1 MAHEE
6 DPVAAARLRVERWQA
21 ALEEIEGAAVPLVET
36 HISWVLL
43 AGAWAYKIKKPVR
56 LPFLDFTSLAER
68 RRCCAEE
75 LRINRPFAPSIYVDV
90 VELRETPAGLAIEG
104 AGAVVDIVL
113 RMRRFADRAL
123 WSDRLAAATLAPHH
137 VDAMAARLA
146 ALHDEA
152 AQASLAEGSPGTVA
166 PRRLVVSR
174 LVAAIDAWQAA
185 APSPSPCWPALRL
198 WLARQL
204 DALAPF
210 WESRL
215 RAGRVREC
223 HGDLHLGNVVQL
235 GDEPTPFDAIEFD
248 PNLRFIDVLD
258 DVAFLAMDLLAHG
271 RRDFAFRLLAA
282 YLDVTGDHDG
292 LPTLRFFL
300 VERALVRA
308 QVTALLEA
316 EQHAAARPCA
326 AADYLALAASLAQ
339 GEDPRLAVTHGLPGS
354 GKTFASQGLLE
365 AAGALR
371 VRSDVER
378 KRLAGLGA
386 LQKSR
391 GVVAGGI
398 YGDAASERTYGRL
411 REIARTALACGW
423 PIIVDAAF
431 LHRAERTRF
440 AALAEAAGVPFSILD
455 CSAPLPLLRERV
467 ARRQAAGSDA
477 SEADLEVLERFAG
490 EAEPLG
496 DCERAKA
503 IAVDPAWPGAPAAL
517 AQRWLDA
524 R

>member
-1 MAHEE
+1 MGQEE
-6 DPVAAARLRVERWQA
+6 DLLAAARARVKRWQA
-21 ALEEIEGAAVPLVET
+21 ALEQREGAAVPLVET

-43 AGAWAYKIKKPVR
+43 AGPWAYKIKKPVR

-75 LRINRPFAPSIYVDV
+75 LRLNRRFAPSIYVDV
-90 VELRETPAGLAIEG
+90 VELHEAPSGPGLEA
-104 AGAVVDIVL
+104 AGAVVDVVL
-113 RMRRFADRAL
+113 RMRRFPDGAL
-123 WSDRLAAATLAPHH
+123 WSDRVAAATLAPHH

-146 ALHDEA
+146 AMHDEA
-152 AQASLAEGSPGTVA
+152 PRASLVEGSPGTVA
-166 PRRLVVSR
+166 PRRQVVSR

-185 APSPSPCWPALRL
+185 APSPQWPGLRE
-198 WLARQL
+198 WLLRQL
-204 DALAPF
+204 DALAPV

-215 RAGRVREC
+215 CAGRVREC

-235 GDEPTPFDAIEFD
+235 DDGPTPFDAVEFD
-248 PNLRFIDVLD
+248 PDLRFIDVLE

-282 YLDVTGDHDG
+282 YLDATGEHDG

-300 VERALVRA
+300 VARALVRA

-316 EQHAAARPCA
+316 EQHAAGRPCA

-339 GEDPRLAVTHGLPGS
+339 GADPRLAITYGLPGS
-354 GKTFASQGLLE
+354 GKTFASQAVLE

-378 KRLAGLGA
+378 KRLAGLAA
-386 LQKSR
+386 LQSSR
-391 GVVAGGI
+391 RVAPGDI
-398 YGDAASERTYGRL
+398 YNDAANDRTYARL

-431 LHRAERTRF
+431 LRCAERARF
-440 AALAEAAGVPFSILD
+440 AALAEAAAAPFSILD
-455 CSAPLPLLRERV
+455 CAAPMPLLRERV
-467 ARRQAAGSDA
+467 ARRQAARSDA
-477 SEADLEVLERFAG
+477 SEADLDVLERLAG

-496 DCERAKA
+496 DCERVKA

-524 R
+524 H